1 MQKLSEY
8 LLSMKLDDYSFELPQ
23 LRVDSATPSA
33 SVTLPFTYPHILTLL
48 TSNSLLSMMIAS
60 LASVIQLSLTYPHI
74 PHEAQMN
81 NHQASYLVRIR
92 LIFVFYTIVQKI
104 LIICYT
110 VPEIWHMM
118 DRIGIFQFGQF
129 FSLLPL

>member
-48 TSNSLLSMMIAS
+48 TSNSLLSMMVAS
-60 LASVIQLSLTYPHI
+60 LVSVVQLSLTYPHV
-74 PHEAQMN
+74 PDEA
-81 NHQASYLVRIR
+81 
-92 LIFVFYTIVQKI
+92 
-104 LIICYT
+104 
-110 VPEIWHMM
+110 
-118 DRIGIFQFGQF
+118 
-129 FSLLPL
+129 